1 MDPILQQQLIEFL
14 KENLSINSY
23 NTVGPFDDTDNF
35 TIQIVLNGEVISQTI
50 LNVNDGSK

>member
-1 MDPILQQQLIEFL
+1 MDPILQQQLVEFL

>member
-1 MDPILQQQLIEFL
+1 MDPILQQQLVEFL

-23 NTVGPFDDTDNF
+23 NTVSPFDDTDNF

>member
-1 MDPILQQQLIEFL
+1 MDPILQQQLVEFL
-14 KENLSINSY
+14 KEYLSINSY